1 MVSDYL
7 KSVREKVGHMPIFV
21 PSACLIIYKDGKVL
35 LQKRADNQKWDMH
48 GGYIEPNETI
58 IETLNREMKEELNI
72 KPINPE
78 LMGIYSGYNKYPNED
93 EVYLF
98 RTCFIC
104 TEYEGEIS
112 FNDNEVLEVQWFDVD
127 NLPNNIHECDR
138 DVLEDI
144 KKYVDTKKVTVK

>member
-112 FNDNEVLEVQWFDVD
+112 FNDKEVLEVKWFDVD
-127 NLPNNIHECDR
+127 NLPTNIHECDR

>member
-58 IETLNREMKEELNI
+58 LETLDREMKEELNI

-112 FNDNEVLEVQWFDVD
+112 FNDKEVLEVRWFDVD
-127 NLPNNIHECDR
+127 NLPTNIHECDR

-144 KKYVDTKKVTVK
+144 KRFVDTKEVTVK

>member
-58 IETLNREMKEELNI
+58 LETLDREMKEELNI

-112 FNDNEVLEVQWFDVD
+112 FNDKEVLEVKWFDVD
-127 NLPNNIHECDR
+127 NLPTNIHECDR

>member
-127 NLPNNIHECDR
+127 NLPTNIHECDR